1 MRISKKTGRAGLAIV
16 FAVGLTAQMAAA
28 ESDKPKP
35 EVCTKAGVM
44 TLTGKIRSLQSMRE
58 EPQAEM
64 QTFFYLDLP
73 EPLCGKT
80 AINASMMGL
89 IPCVEG
95 DTITMTGDFSPPDKM
110 FDMAFFRGHG
120 ITACSAAMGAPA
132 PEARQ
137 N

>member
-1 MRISKKTGRAGLAIV
+1 MRINKKAERAGLAIV

-28 ESDKPKP
+28 EPDKPKP
-35 EVCTKAGVM
+35 EVCKKASVM

-58 EPQAEM
+58 EPQAEV

-80 AINASMMGL
+80 AINASMVGL

-120 ITACSAAMGAPA
+120 VTTCSAAMGAPA
-132 PEARQ
+132 SKAGQ